1 MKFLEGWLVWLATK
15 ETDFVGDLVSRCGS
29 RTFNKTIFTI
39 AEKKQLTDFTGLAA
53 ALAEDC
59 DLFNRCQLCAD
70 CC

>member
-1 MKFLEGWLVWLATK
+1 MYGWQQTK
-15 ETDFVGDLVSRCGS
+15 QLDVVGDLVSGYGS
-29 RTFNKTIFTI
+29 RTFNKRIFAI